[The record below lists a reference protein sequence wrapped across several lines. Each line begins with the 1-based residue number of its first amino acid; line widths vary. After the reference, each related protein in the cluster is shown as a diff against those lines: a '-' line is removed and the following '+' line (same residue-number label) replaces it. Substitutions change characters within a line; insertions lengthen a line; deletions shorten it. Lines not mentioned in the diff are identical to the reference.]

1 LFEVAIPLSAIRL
14 QGVAADPDILAG
26 LLIRAIR
33 RAILVIST
41 TLVTALPVAVP
52 IPISISVAVAVVI
65 ASTIAATAK
74 RSAVVHDSTIATAVI
89 TKRGPVPLAV
99 PGLAIGF
106 QRISM
111 RANVAARLD
120 VRPTRSTILS
130 VPAVPVAIITIAV
143 PAPVSIVAV
152 VITGAA
158 VTAEISIVIHNI
170 VPAALE
176 IYLAISPVAIS
187 ILAGG
192 VQCRSIYA
200 YISAGLLIRARR
212 ESLCGEG
219 CSRIPES
226 HGDER
231 YHSKSYYVAHRCYLL
246 VPKVVADTQSKFRQ
260 MPLKDSVIARLQGK
274 LSGKPDQ
281 SATQFARIVVSIE

>member
-1 LFEVAIPLSAIRL
+1 MAIPPSAIRL

-52 IPISISVAVAVVI
+52 IPISVAVAIVI

-143 PAPVSIVAV
+143 PAPVSIVVV

-158 VTAEISIVIHNI
+158 VTAEISTVINNFAS
-170 VPAALE
+170 AALE
-176 IYLAISPVAIS
+176 IYLAILPVAIS
-187 ILAGG
+187 ILAG
-192 VQCRSIYA
+192 
-200 YISAGLLIRARR
+200 
-212 ESLCGEG
+212 
-219 CSRIPES
+219 RIQP
-226 HGDER
+226 
-231 YHSKSYYVAHRCYLL
+231 
-246 VPKVVADTQSKFRQ
+246 
-260 MPLKDSVIARLQGK
+260 
-274 LSGKPDQ
+274 
-281 SATQFARIVVSIE
+281 